1 MDTCGAL
8 VKSLSLSLSLAQN
21 ASASLSPSL
30 LRNRVS
36 PPLLVDSAGVSR
48 FLTDRLESSAS
59 VSVESSSLSVVSPIV
74 SSLSAEDASLQL
86 SFTTPPLFLHISSVT
101 PSVSLGGS
109 ISLSTMVRMKRTSMV
124 ITDQDTSRFDYNGNK
139 GAVGASLLCH
149 EAVEPKRSRGCCVK

>member
-1 MDTCGAL
+1 MDTYGAL
-8 VKSLSLSLSLAQN
+8 VKSLSLSLSLSLAQN

-86 SFTTPPLFLHISSVT
+86 SFTTPPLFLHLSSAT

-139 GAVGASLLCH
+139 
-149 EAVEPKRSRGCCVK
+149 